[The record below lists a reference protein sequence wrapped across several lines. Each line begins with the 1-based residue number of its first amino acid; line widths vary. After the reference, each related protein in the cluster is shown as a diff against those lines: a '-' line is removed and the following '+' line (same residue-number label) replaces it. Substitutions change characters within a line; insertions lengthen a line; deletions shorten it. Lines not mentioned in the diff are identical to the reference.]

1 MQNTDTMTKSSRLA
15 GFYKLSL
22 EERIEGVSRWA
33 ALTQD
38 EIAVLRGA
46 AGLDPAR
53 ADQMIENVIGLHNL
67 PLGIATN
74 FVVNGRDVLVP
85 MAIEEP
91 SVVAGASFA
100 AKLARAGGGF
110 RAITTT
116 PEMIGQLQVLDVT
129 DPWST
134 RFDLLAARDELL
146 ALADATDPV
155 IVKLGGGARDLDVR
169 VLEQTP
175 AGPMLVVHLIF
186 DCRDAMG
193 ANAVNTACEAL
204 APRVEALT
212 GGRVVLRILSNLADR
227 RLARARCTVPVEALA
242 FGDFSGGQVAQGI
255 VEAWAFAAADPYR
268 AATHNKGIMNGVDAV
283 VIATGNDWR
292 AIEAGAHA
300 YAARSGRYTSLSTW
314 ARDAEG
320 HLVGTLEMPLA
331 VGTVGGATR
340 VHPTAQVALKILGVR
355 TARELAETT
364 AAVGLAQNLAALR
377 ALATEGIQRG
387 HMRLHA
393 RQVAIAA
400 GAVGEEVAQVA
411 ARIAAEGHIRPD
423 RAEAVLTQLRHEDP
437 GSSSKRRT
445 TKDE

>member
-1 MQNTDTMTKSSRLA
+1 MTQSSRLT
-15 GFYKLSL
+15 GFYNRPL
-22 EERIEGVSRWA
+22 EERIEQVARWA
-33 ALTQD
+33 ELT
-38 EIAVLRGA
+38 EGETATLRGA
-46 AGLDPAR
+46 TGLSLTR
-53 ADQMIENVIGLHNL
+53 ADQMIENVVGLHSL
-67 PLGIATN
+67 PLGIAVN

-85 MAIEEP
+85 MVIEEP

-110 RAITTT
+110 QAITTA
-116 PEMIGQLQVLDVT
+116 PEMIGQLQVLDVA
-129 DPWST
+129 DPWSA

-146 ALADATDPV
+146 ALANETDPV
-155 IVKLGGGARDLDVR
+155 IVGLGGGAQDLEVR
-169 VLEQTP
+169 IFEQTP

-193 ANAVNTACEAL
+193 ANTVNTACESL
-204 APRVEALT
+204 APRIEQIT
-212 GGRVVLRILSNLADR
+212 GGRVGLRILSNLADH

-242 FGDFSGGQVAQGI
+242 FGDFSGERVAQGI

-283 VIATGNDWR
+283 VIGTGNDWR
-292 AIEAGAHA
+292 AVEAGAHA

-320 HLVGTLEMPLA
+320 NLAGTLEMPLA
-331 VGTVGGATR
+331 VGIVGGATR
-340 VHPTAQVALKILGVR
+340 VHPTARVALKILGVQ
-355 TARELAETT
+355 TAQELAEII
-364 AAVGLAQNLAALR
+364 ASVGLAQNLAALR

-400 GAVGEEVAQVA
+400 GATGDEVAQVVE
-411 ARIAAEGHIRPD
+411 RLVAESRVRPD
-423 RAEAVLTQLRHEDP
+423 RAEAVLAEMHAA
-437 GSSSKRRT
+437 
-445 TKDE
+445 